1 MRFLR
6 GAQLLPIAGLLLAA
20 AGASAQ
26 DAPEDLPDGRG
37 REEAFYSCTACHGFA
52 IVVQQGMSRQRW
64 DETLTYMTERHGMPP
79 LEGADREMVL
89 DYLSDH
95 WPAKQRRGTA
105 NPFLR

>member
-1 MRFLR
+1 LRFR
-6 GAQLLPIAGLLLAA
+6 RSSQLLSVALVLLAA
-20 AGASAQ
+20 SASAQ
-26 DAPEDLPDGRG
+26 DAPEELPEGPG

-64 DETLTYMTERHGMPP
+64 DETLTYMTERHGMPA

-89 DYLSDH
+89 NYLSGH
-95 WPAKQRRGTA
+95 WPAKQRRGAA